1 MKKKMVIFSV
11 IGVLI
16 LAGGGASAYFFVLKD
31 DTAVDAAITAD
42 GEIPTET
49 PPEELPPAMY
59 YNLPSLVVSADY
71 QGRLRHLQVKL
82 SVMTRN
88 EDTLELLQDNTPLLQ
103 DSLIMLLGS
112 YEFTELETGEGKEAL
127 RQQAQAKIGELIQDS
142 GVESV
147 LFTGFVIQ

>member
-1 MKKKMVIFSV
+1 MKKIILFSV
-11 IGVLI
+11 IGLI
-16 LAGGGASAYFFVLKD
+16 VLAGGGASAYFFVLKP
-31 DTAVDAAITAD
+31 DTAVDVALAAD
-42 GEIPTET
+42 GET
-49 PPEELPPAMY
+49 PAEVEQEELPPALY
-59 YNLPSLVVSADY
+59 YNLPTLVVSANY
-71 QGRLRHLQVKL
+71 QGRLRYLQVKL
-82 SVMTRN
+82 SVMTRD

-127 RQQAQAKIGELIQDS
+127 RQQAQTKISDLIKND

>member
-1 MKKKMVIFSV
+1 LKKIVLFSV
-11 IGVLI
+11 IGLIVL
-16 LAGGGASAYFFVLKD
+16 GGGGTSAYFFVLKD
-31 DTAVDAAITAD
+31 DSPVNADFAAD
-42 GEIPTET
+42 GEITAEIPQ
-49 PPEELPPAMY
+49 EELPPALY
-59 YNLPSLVVSADY
+59 YNLPSLVVSANY
-71 QGRLRHLQVKL
+71 QGRLRYLQVKL
-82 SVMTRN
+82 SVMTRD

-127 RQQAQAKIGELIQDS
+127 RQQAQEKISGLIRDD